1 MHRITE
7 VYKSIQTFPLKIFYQ
22 LVGLVFYEGD
32 KVKRQLYPYFP
43 TYRAALG
50 EIMNQFCRLFHKT
63 STYTVQG
70 VLIEPTNFCN
80 LKCRHC
86 SVQNRKDIKRGY
98 LEFDLF
104 KKIIDTS
111 PQLTCIILT
120 RNGEP
125 FLHPRIFDMIAYAR
139 QKKIHVSLYTNG
151 ILLDDTKINGI
162 FESDLNEINFS
173 MEGIDDYYQYNRGKD
188 YSILAS
194 NITHVLRHR
203 DQRKSAL
210 TVGINVAITEDSSHL
225 PAIQQ
230 QWQHV
235 VDYIMVE
242 PLMGKGGKQ
251 RTAPCRTLWRNLVIG
266 WDGEA
271 VPCCVDMLNSLV
283 LGNVK
288 QQTLAE
294 IINGENA
301 RKLRKMHLM
310 KNFPL
315 VCKYCDEHFG

>member
-1 MHRITE
+1 MPRATE

-22 LVGLVFYEGD
+22 LVGSVFYEGD

-50 EIMNQFCRLFHKT
+50 EIMNQFCRLFRTT

-86 SVQNRKDIKRGY
+86 SVQNRKDIKKGY

-104 KKIIDTS
+104 KKIIDTN

-125 FLHPRIFDMIAYAR
+125 FLHPRIFDMISYAR
-139 QKKIHVSLYTNG
+139 QKKIYVNLYTNG
-151 ILLDDTKINGI
+151 LLLDEKKINNI
-162 FESDLNEINFS
+162 FESNLSEINFS
-173 MEGIDDYYQYNRGKD
+173 MEGVDDYYQYNRGKD
-188 YSILAS
+188 YTMLVAKIK
-194 NITHVLRHR
+194 TVLEQRA
-203 DQRKSAL
+203 QRKSAL
-210 TVGINVAITEDSSHL
+210 TVGINVALTEDSSHL

-230 QWQHV
+230 QWQNL
-235 VDYIMVE
+235 VDHIEVE
-242 PLMGKGGKQ
+242 PVMGRNAGE
-251 RTAPCRTLWRNLVIG
+251 RTSPCRTLWRNLVIG
-266 WDGEA
+266 WNGEV
-271 VPCCVDMLNSLV
+271 VPCCVDMLSSLV

-294 IINGENA
+294 IINSDA
-301 RKLRKMHLM
+301 ASKLRKMHLT
-310 KNFPL
+310 KAFPPI
-315 VCKYCDEHFG
+315 CKHCDVHFG